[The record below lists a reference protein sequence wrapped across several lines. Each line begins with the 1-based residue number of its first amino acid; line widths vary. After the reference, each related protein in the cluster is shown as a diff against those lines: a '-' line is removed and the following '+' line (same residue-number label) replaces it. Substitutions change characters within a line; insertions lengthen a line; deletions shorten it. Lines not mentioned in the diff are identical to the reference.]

1 MDIQSLTPAHGAA
14 ACSTPVGAVPSP
26 SAIPPSAAPV
36 TAKARFDPV
45 VSFLAEDEERLQEHI
60 VLCDELLKQLM
71 LSSLRHNK
79 KLYIQQQLLPDL
91 QQLQQHAESTTA
103 RIEKQ
108 LKQAAEAAEAIARPI
123 HELQQQ
129 QQVLQQAAERA
140 AAALED
146 GQLLLASE
154 CLHSC
159 LSIRDEFERIDQQQ
173 QEQQQQASRGSL
185 CTAEAAVLQRLQQQ
199 QHTLLQQL
207 HKRLSASA
215 GSLVAAALQ
224 QQTPRQQ
231 QEQSRA
237 ETEGSTV
244 DSGQHTQ
251 QEEQAQQREKHT
263 QELSLELRCYFLVRK
278 GAAAV
283 HRFCRMVTEALADD
297 SANYFKVLL
306 QPQKTV
312 TAKAHAALL
321 QQLFGKFL
329 KVSAVQ
335 QVFTLGAS
343 LAAKAR
349 RLLES
354 LAPPSAALQ
363 DASAASAGEA
373 SLGKAAKIE
382 AVEAAI
388 LVAMASPLPEGGGD
402 VVTSAAAAAATP
414 AAAAAAAFFIATL
427 SQELDVQGVRILNHF
442 LEAKPET
449 FAFKKEGGA
458 RDPEALR
465 QVEARLEECVVL
477 SRCCRRS
484 HAALLQQFRNALG
497 SAASPAAAE
506 GSALTSSN
514 SSLPPSSS
522 RGSQNEVLQL
532 LTPQQVLQVEH
543 PALMQ
548 RREELVADY
557 IALEHALMLWAV
569 GEALEVQDE
578 LPFAAAAR
586 SVSENS
592 LGLSLPVSSSEAP
605 AVSQEE
611 LLASL
616 RQAEEEAVDGG
627 ECFYSTMTE
636 DLFFVFQASVS
647 RALRSGDSLALC
659 ALLNHVAAA
668 LRCEVLTALR
678 SCLEAS
684 KAPYAHY
691 VQDEARLKDY
701 SIINALEARF
711 EGRPLPDKIR
721 ACHSWPV
728 SVNNVQLCLSSLAHF
743 KAVTQNAMQQQHQ
756 QEQLQQHDAAAAADS
771 TEADGGDAKSP
782 LLIMHYTLQELDGA
796 AEALQQLHSR
806 CCTLTIRF
814 FQVYWQHCFQLLK
827 KCDFDRDAALRE
839 EGSLAGSTW
848 RLKLQRLFALLAFHF
863 NRCFDAKGQATLCD
877 MLVDLVVKHLES
889 GLLEKN
895 YTAAGG
901 IFANQETRTLCLVVQ
916 RLSLNPASGGSGRS
930 RSRQQQQH
938 LEATANRCSFFDEFE
953 DEEETLESVQIN
965 YPEPVRPKFCR
976 LFEIGELLSLP
987 SLREVPELLGE
998 VEGGTSLLS
1007 LQEIKTVL
1015 RLRVDF
1021 ENEEIE
1027 EVVRLAGRPSF
1038 GCLRVA
1044 VTEQSFPIA
1053 GAARFLPNRSV
1064 PCPSLEARAMSTASI
1079 AERHLK
1085 SKLRNC
1091 PSYVVAISKQR
1102 ALPTAGGGKY
1112 RA

>member
-108 LKQAAEAAEAIARPI
+108 
-123 HELQQQ
+123 
-129 QQVLQQAAERA
+129 
-140 AAALED
+140 
-146 GQLLLASE
+146 
-154 CLHSC
+154 
-159 LSIRDEFERIDQQQ
+159 
-173 QEQQQQASRGSL
+173 
-185 CTAEAAVLQRLQQQ
+185 
-199 QHTLLQQL
+199 
-207 HKRLSASA
+207 
-215 GSLVAAALQ
+215 
-224 QQTPRQQ
+224 
-231 QEQSRA
+231 
-237 ETEGSTV
+237 
-244 DSGQHTQ
+244 
-251 QEEQAQQREKHT
+251 
-263 QELSLELRCYFLVRK
+263 
-278 GAAAV
+278 
-283 HRFCRMVTEALADD
+283 
-297 SANYFKVLL
+297 VLL

-343 LAAKAR
+343 LAAKAVFT
-349 RLLES
+349 S
-354 LAPPSAALQ
+354 LW
-363 DASAASAGEA
+363 
-373 SLGKAAKIE
+373 
-382 AVEAAI
+382 
-388 LVAMASPLPEGGGD
+388 
-402 VVTSAAAAAATP
+402 
-414 AAAAAAAFFIATL
+414 
-427 SQELDVQGVRILNHF
+427 
-442 LEAKPET
+442 PET

-711 EGRPLPDKIR
+711 EGRPLPDKI
-721 ACHSWPV
+721 P
-728 SVNNVQLCLSSLAHF
+728 
-743 KAVTQNAMQQQHQ
+743 
-756 QEQLQQHDAAAAADS
+756 
-771 TEADGGDAKSP
+771 DGGDAKSP

-827 KCDFDRDAALRE
+827 KCDFDRDAALR
-839 EGSLAGSTW
+839 
-848 RLKLQRLFALLAFHF
+848 
-863 NRCFDAKGQATLCD
+863 
-877 MLVDLVVKHLES
+877 
-889 GLLEKN
+889 
-895 YTAAGG
+895 
-901 IFANQETRTLCLVVQ
+901 
-916 RLSLNPASGGSGRS
+916 
-930 RSRQQQQH
+930 
-938 LEATANRCSFFDEFE
+938 
-953 DEEETLESVQIN
+953 
-965 YPEPVRPKFCR
+965 FCR

-1027 EVVRLAGRPSF
+1027 EVVR
-1038 GCLRVA
+1038 RVGPPL
-1044 VTEQSFPIA
+1044 S
-1053 GAARFLPNRSV
+1053 
-1064 PCPSLEARAMSTASI
+1064 
-1079 AERHLK
+1079 
-1085 SKLRNC
+1085 
-1091 PSYVVAISKQR
+1091 
-1102 ALPTAGGGKY
+1102 
-1112 RA
+1112 